1 MASILRNLIDPKVLR
16 ILDLFSKNTSKLYH
30 LKKISLDSNVP
41 LGTTFR
47 IVNKL
52 VKLNVLEIVAVNKL
66 KLYKFSINNKTK
78 ELTKL

>member
-1 MASILRNLIDPKVLR
+1 MASVVRNLIDPKVLR
-16 ILDLFSKNTSKLYH
+16 ILDLFSKNTSKIYH
-30 LKKISLDSNVP
+30 LKKISIDSNVP

-52 VKLNVLEIVAVNKL
+52 VKLNVLEVISVNKM
-66 KLYKFSINNKTK
+66 KLYKFALNNKTK